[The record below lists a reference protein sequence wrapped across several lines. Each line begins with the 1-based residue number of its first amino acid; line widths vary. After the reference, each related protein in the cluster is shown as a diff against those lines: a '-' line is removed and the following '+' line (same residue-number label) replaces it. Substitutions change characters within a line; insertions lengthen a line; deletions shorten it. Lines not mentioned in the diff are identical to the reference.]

1 MKAMKTWSTPSG
13 QYFGSMVDMLS
24 QPHLLIAGA
33 TGSGKSV
40 LVNTLIYTALLSAP
54 CEKQFI
60 LIDPKSVELMDY
72 EQLPHTIRYA
82 DDLEDIV
89 RALEYACD
97 LMDKRFKYMKDHR
110 LKKYD
115 GSDVYV
121 IIDEWVDLKF
131 QLGKRAETPMIR
143 LASKARASKIHLILC
158 TQRPTRDVIDGAIRA
173 NFTSKVCLRTD
184 SRQDSYNVLERGG
197 AEMLPKYGEGI
208 YKATSEKPVI
218 VNIPM
223 TPEEDIHSRVEWWM
237 RQK

>member
-1 MKAMKTWSTPSG
+1 MEKTWHTPSG
-13 QYFGSMVDMLS
+13 NYYTHIREMLDE
-24 QPHLLIAGA
+24 PHLLIAGA

-40 LVNTLIYTALLSAP
+40 LVNTLIYTALLDAP
-54 CEKQFI
+54 CQRQFI

-72 EQLPHTIRYA
+72 EKLPHTIRYA
-82 DDLEDIV
+82 DELNDIV
-89 RALEYACD
+89 RALEDACS
-97 LMDKRFKYMKDHR
+97 LMDRRFKYMKENH
-110 LKKYD
+110 LKKFD

-131 QLGKRAETPMIR
+131 QLGKKAETPMIR

-184 SRQDSYNVLERGG
+184 SRQESYNVLERGG
-197 AEMLPKYGEGI
+197 AELLPKYGEGI

-218 VNIPM
+218 VDIPM
-223 TPEEDIHSRVEWWM
+223 TSEEDIRYRVEWWM